1 MKIKILHPHGRPIRA
16 TLGAAGFDVRACI
29 DDAQAI
35 LPGEA
40 ALIPLGFSLEL
51 DRGFAAYLLPRSGL
65 GHKSGIVLGN
75 LVGLIDQDYKGQV
88 FASIWNR
95 NAEPGSSFL
104 ISPGERIA
112 QMVIAPV
119 WMGEF
124 SEIEE
129 LSETE
134 RGAGGFGSTG
144 K

>member
-1 MKIKILHPHGRPIRA
+1 MKIKILHPNGRPVRA
-16 TLGAAGFDVRACI
+16 TSGAAGFDVRACSN
-29 DDAQAI
+29 DDHVI
-35 LPGEA
+35 FPGET

-51 DRGFAAYLLPRSGL
+51 DHGFAAYLLPRSGL

-75 LVGLIDQDYKGQV
+75 LVGLIDEDYKGQV
-88 FASIWNR
+88 FASVWNR
-95 NAEPGSSFL
+95 NNEPGAPFF
-104 ISPGERIA
+104 ITPGERIA